1 MGIKVLLWFLLMC
14 QFFYTLLLKFYFYI
28 PVLYVFFRFRYQ
40 RGRLNYEQI
49 NASIDEFNSALTTK
63 YKLLATAKSKQSDRV
78 RKAIWDY
85 KEQET
90 KDTKGGTY
98 NILSLKF
105 RVHHCYGSK

>member
-1 MGIKVLLWFLLMC
+1 M
-14 QFFYTLLLKFYFYI
+14 
-28 PVLYVFFRFRYQ
+28 LYVFFRFRYQ

>member
-1 MGIKVLLWFLLMC
+1 MC

-28 PVLYVFFRFRYQ
+28 PVLYVFFFRFRYQ